1 MLDFGLNLLRLPR
14 KVALTIAGSDPSG
27 GAGLQADLKTFHQFG
42 VYGTSVVTLITVQNS
57 CTIESITLLDAD
69 LVQKQLNTV
78 QQDIPAQAV
87 KTGALGRAS
96 IIEVVAEWARDSKVP
111 LVVDPVMISTHGT
124 LLLEQD
130 AIMVLKEQLL
140 PHCFLLTPN
149 LHEAAALTGLDVQEK
164 DSMQE
169 AARRIADFGVQNV
182 LIKGGHLSNDAV
194 DLLLSG
200 DEVHEFDAERIH
212 STHTHGTG
220 CTYSAAITA
229 LLAKGSPLR
238 DAVNEAKR
246 FITEAIRTAPGLG
259 KGHGPVNLHARTE
272 TYNP

>member
-57 CTIESITLLDAD
+57 CTVESITLLDAD

-78 QQDIPAQAV
+78 QQDIPPQAV
-87 KTGALGRAS
+87 QTGALGRAS

-212 STHTHGTG
+212 SPHTHGTG